1 MSASSEHRE
10 EGEVLSRC
18 SHTARGDQSSVSPQV
33 SVPVR
38 TRPSLCAGLSLRAG
52 LSQCAELSL
61 GGGGGL
67 PNCAERRNDGPTGG
81 RRGTELQRR
90 F

>member
-33 SVPVR
+33 PVPLR
-38 TRPSLCAGLSLRAG
+38 TILSLCAG